1 MNNGI
6 LISTGSG
13 SRFWTEPIKEWCE
26 RHNISSYTLEHIQG
40 KTPFAINVNGDVNL
54 CRYEDSELPEYI
66 VFNEITGGNFI
77 VSYSE
82 LSSMK
87 GFPKKV
93 GKNFD
98 ISFSKISSLDDVPQL
113 VDKDFVA
120 CGCPFTKQE
129 IEAKTKVTCNVYV

>member
-1 MNNGI
+1 MSIPSSTYSGLDGTKKHIEDWLKNFNIYSFKLERIDNYPYWTINTNG
-6 LISTGSG
+6 S
-13 SRFWTEPIKEWCE
+13 
-26 RHNISSYTLEHIQG
+26 
-40 KTPFAINVNGDVNL
+40 NVNFIGYKN
-54 CRYEDSELPEYI
+54 SALPDFI
-66 VFNEITGGNFI
+66 VFNEIIGGNFI
-77 VSYSE
+77 ASYSE
-82 LSSMK
+82 FTSMK

-98 ISFSKISSLDDVPQL
+98 ISFSKISSLDDAPQL